1 MTTLRAGITKHVLA
15 MPVPAGSGF
24 HGIWRQ
30 RKQPRNWQG
39 KEHWASNQKS
49 QLLAL
54 TPLLTS
60 CVTLGESFP
69 LPEPLCLHLHKGSNS
84 TCPGNFPEL

>member
-15 MPVPAGSGF
+15 MPVPARSGF

-39 KEHWASNQKS
+39 KEHWALNQKS
-49 QLLAL
+49 QVLAL

-69 LPEPLCLHLHKGSNS
+69 FLEPLIHLHKGSNS